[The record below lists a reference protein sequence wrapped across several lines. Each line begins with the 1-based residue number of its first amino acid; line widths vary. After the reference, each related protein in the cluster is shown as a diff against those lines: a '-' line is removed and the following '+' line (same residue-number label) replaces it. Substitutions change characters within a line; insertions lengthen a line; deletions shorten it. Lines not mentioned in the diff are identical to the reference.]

1 MGDFLK
7 NVLIL
12 FGGNSYEHE
21 ISCNSVN
28 FIINNIDTNLFK
40 FKVVGIDFDNNWYEI
55 QNINNIDNKWMNK
68 NSKLINNIIE
78 YSKQFDIVFPM
89 IHGFSG
95 EDGKYASLFELFDI
109 KYVGCDAYS
118 SIICYDKLLTKLVLE
133 KFGIPQVPYLI
144 YNSNLNL
151 KNIEYPVIV
160 KPCKCGS
167 SIGINI
173 AHKKQE
179 LNKAIKNAL
188 KYDSNVLIEKFIK
201 NKRELECSILEKG
214 KKQIISDIGEIINQ
228 KQWYDYNSKYKDK
241 TDTKI
246 SSIDESIKENI
257 KKYSLA
263 IFNILNCK
271 DMSRID
277 WLYDVDNNKLYFN
290 EINTIPGFTE
300 ISMYPKLLNSLN
312 ISNKEIITF
321 LLNS

>member
-1 MGDFLK
+1 
-7 NVLIL
+7 
-12 FGGNSYEHE
+12 
-21 ISCNSVN
+21 
-28 FIINNIDTNLFK
+28 
-40 FKVVGIDFDNNWYEI
+40 
-55 QNINNIDNKWMNK
+55 MNK

-151 KNIEYPVIV
+151 KNMEYPVIV

-167 SIGINI
+167 SIGISI

-271 DMSRID
+271 DMGRID

>member
-95 EDGKYASLFELFDI
+95 EDGKYANLFELFDI

-167 SIGINI
+167 SIGISI

-271 DMSRID
+271 DMGRID